1 MTKHKT
7 EDYKIS
13 AVKYYLNNDK
23 GDGYKK
29 TCKIFDCKKSTLRD
43 WIKRYNTSKNLTRRN
58 RKPIS
63 YKIIKPQVKTAL
75 ELLKQNEQL
84 TMNELAIDMKNKY
97 PTFDITPQHLGQV
110 IRDNNKTRKRTRH
123 EHFPKERYK
132 KPIEKQTELNKF
144 YSRVKQFPMNKIICL
159 DETSVGS
166 ALKPTYSR
174 CELGRRCVIK
184 TSNQFVFRKF
194 TLLVAISN
202 TKCVGKELYEK
213 GGMTKERLL
222 EFLEKHIFPNYKD
235 HLIILDNAGS
245 HNNELIKNAITKS
258 GNTYL
263 FAVPYTPRSNLPIEA
278 YFNQI
283 KTYMKKDRNVEN
295 YQQLENNVDK
305 AIEKVKKENY
315 KNYFE
320 YAYNL
325 KEGYELK
332 RKLSTRRRKLKIYK

>member
-1 MTKHKT
+1 MTHKS

-13 AVKYYLNNDK
+13 AVKYYLKNKDNIR
-23 GDGYKK
+23 K
-29 TCKIFDCKKSTLRD
+29 TCKIFDCKKSTLQR
-43 WIKRYNTSKNLTRRN
+43 WIKRYKTSKNIKRRN
-58 RKPIS
+58 RKSMS
-63 YKIIKPQVKTAL
+63 YKITKPQVNSAL

-84 TMNELAIDMKNKY
+84 TMNELVVDMKNKY
-97 PTFDITPQHLGQV
+97 STFDITPQHLGQV

-132 KPIEKQTELNKF
+132 KPIEKANEMNNFFTEVRKF
-144 YSRVKQFPMNKIICL
+144 PINKIICL

-174 CELGRRCVIK
+174 CNLGKRCIIK

-194 TLLVAISN
+194 TLLVAINNS
-202 TKCVGKELYEK
+202 KYVGKEMYEK

-222 EFLEKHIFPNYKD
+222 EFLEKYIFPKYKD

-258 GNTYL
+258 GNHYL

-283 KTYMKKDRNVEN
+283 KTYLKKDRNVEN
-295 YQQLENNVDK
+295 YQELEKNVNR
-305 AIEKVKKENY
+305 AIEKVKPENY

-320 YAYNL
+320 YAYNM
-325 KEGYELK
+325 KEGMNLQ
-332 RKLSTRRRKLKIYK
+332 RKSSTRRRKLKNYK

>member
-1 MTKHKT
+1 MTHNS

-13 AVKYYLNNDK
+13 AVKYYLKNKDNIR
-23 GDGYKK
+23 K
-29 TCKIFDCKKSTLRD
+29 TCKIFDCKKSTLQR
-43 WIKRYNTSKNLTRRN
+43 WIKRYKTSKNIKRRN
-58 RKPIS
+58 RKSIS
-63 YKIIKPQVKTAL
+63 YKITKPQVNSAL

-84 TMNELAIDMKNKY
+84 TMNELVVDMKNKY
-97 PTFDITPQHLGQV
+97 STFDITPQHLGQV

-132 KPIEKQTELNKF
+132 KPIEKANEMNNFFTEVRKF
-144 YSRVKQFPMNKIICL
+144 PINKIICL

-174 CELGRRCVIK
+174 CNLGKRCIIK

-194 TLLVAISN
+194 TLLVAINNS
-202 TKCVGKELYEK
+202 KYVGKEMYEK

-222 EFLEKHIFPNYKD
+222 EFLEKYIFPKYKD
-235 HLIILDNAGS
+235 YLIILDNAGS

-258 GNTYL
+258 GNHYL

-283 KTYMKKDRNVEN
+283 KTYLKKDRNVEN
-295 YQQLENNVDK
+295 YQELEKNVNK
-305 AIEKVKKENY
+305 AIEKVKPENY

-320 YAYNL
+320 YAYNI
-325 KEGYELK
+325 KEGMNLQ
-332 RKLSTRRRKLKIYK
+332 RKSSTRRRKLKIYK

>member
-1 MTKHKT
+1 MTHKS

-13 AVKYYLNNDK
+13 AVKYYLKNKDNIR
-23 GDGYKK
+23 K
-29 TCKIFDCKKSTLRD
+29 TCKIFDCKKSTLQR
-43 WIKRYNTSKNLTRRN
+43 WIQQYKTSKNITRRN
-58 RKPIS
+58 RKSIS
-63 YKIIKPQVKTAL
+63 YKITNTQVKTAL
-75 ELLKQNEQL
+75 ELLKNNEQF
-84 TMNELAIDMKNKY
+84 TMNELAVDMKKKY
-97 PTFDITPQHLGQV
+97 PTFNITPQHLGKV

-132 KPIEKQTELNKF
+132 KPIDKATEINNFFTEVRKF
-144 YSRVKQFPMNKIICL
+144 PINKIICL

-174 CELGRRCVIK
+174 CNLGKRCIIK
-184 TSNQFVFRKF
+184 TTNQFVFRKF
-194 TLLVAISN
+194 TLLIAINNS
-202 TKCVGKELYEK
+202 KWVGKEMYEK

-222 EFLEKHIFPNYKD
+222 VFLQKYIFPSYKD

-245 HNNELIKNAITKS
+245 HNNELIKNAIIKS
-258 GNTYL
+258 GNKYL

-283 KTYMKKDRNVEN
+283 KNTLKKNRNVEN
-295 YQQLENNVDK
+295 YQQLENNVNK
-305 AIEKVKKENY
+305 AIEKVKPENY

-325 KEGYELK
+325 KEGMELQ
-332 RKLSTRRRKLKIYK
+332 RKQSTRRRKLKNYRK

>member
-1 MTKHKT
+1 MTHKS

-13 AVKYYLNNDK
+13 AVKYYLYNKDNIR
-23 GDGYKK
+23 K
-29 TCKIFDCKKSTLRD
+29 TCKIFDCKKSTLQR
-43 WIKRYNTSKNLTRRN
+43 WVKRYETSKNLTRRN
-58 RKPIS
+58 RNPIS
-63 YKIIKPQVKTAL
+63 YKITKPQVKTAL
-75 ELLKQNEQL
+75 DLLKQNEQL
-84 TMNELAIDMKNKY
+84 TMNELVIDMKKKY
-97 PTFDITPQHLGQV
+97 PSFITPQHLGQV

-144 YSRVKQFPMNKIICL
+144 YSRVKQFPMNKVICL

-202 TKCVGKELYEK
+202 SKCVGKELYEK

-222 EFLEKHIFPNYKD
+222 EFLEKNVFSKYKD

-245 HNNELIKNAITKS
+245 HNNELIKNAIIKS
-258 GNTYL
+258 GNHYL
-263 FAVPYTPRSNLPIEA
+263 FAVPYTPKTDAIEQ
-278 YFNQI
+278 YFNQV
-283 KTYMKKDRNVEN
+283 KTYLKKDRNVANFQE
-295 YQQLENNVDK
+295 LEKNVEK
-305 AIEKVKKENY
+305 AINKVKPENY

-332 RKLSTRRRKLKIYK
+332 RKSSTRRRKLKIYK